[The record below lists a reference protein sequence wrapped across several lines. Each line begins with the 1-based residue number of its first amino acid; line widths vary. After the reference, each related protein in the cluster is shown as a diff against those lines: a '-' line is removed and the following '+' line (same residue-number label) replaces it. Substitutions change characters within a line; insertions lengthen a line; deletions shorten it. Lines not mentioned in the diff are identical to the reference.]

1 MIHRVSATVA
11 LDDPH
16 AALAAAEQIDITA
29 MPVGL
34 YGRQAQLHLDSAWAH
49 AQLGEDPLAVIH
61 LLDTERVAPEFV
73 LTNPDVRRLIRYLVE
88 RERRMVPGLRG
99 LALRAGVAA

>member
-1 MIHRVSATVA
+1 MYMRCLPLWSVLTGVR
-11 LDDPH
+11 P
-16 AALAAAEQIDITA
+16 
-29 MPVGL
+29 
-34 YGRQAQLHLDSAWAH
+34 AWAH
-49 AQLGEDPLAVIH
+49 AQLQEDPLAVIH

-73 LTNPDVRRLIRYLVE
+73 LTNPDVRRLIRELLE